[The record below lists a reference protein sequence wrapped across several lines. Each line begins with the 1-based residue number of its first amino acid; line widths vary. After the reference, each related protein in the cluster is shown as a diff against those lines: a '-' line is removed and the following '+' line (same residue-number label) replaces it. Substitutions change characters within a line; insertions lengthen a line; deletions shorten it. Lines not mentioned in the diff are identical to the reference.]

1 MLERG
6 LWSSRLFMIVAVVM
20 TLLFAVGA
28 LVLAT
33 LDAAY
38 LVELITR
45 YAGQRSLDVAACDL
59 ARTDAI
65 TTIVK
70 ALDDLLIAALLL
82 IAAFGIYEL
91 FVNRLDPADETPATA
106 RLLRVRDLD
115 DLKERVAKL
124 VLVLAVEFF
133 QQALRLPIETP
144 LELTYLGIGVMLVSA
159 ALYLS
164 GRHGHG

>member
-1 MLERG
+1 
-6 LWSSRLFMIVAVVM
+6 MIVAVVM
-20 TLLFAVGA
+20 TLLLALGA

-45 YAGQRSLDVAACDL
+45 YAGQRSLDVAARDL

-124 VLVLAVEFF
+124 LVLVLAVEFF

-144 LELTYLGIGVMLVSA
+144 LELTYLGIGVLLVSA